1 MTSWAEPKD
10 LREWRRRLL
19 GTRPVVLCLIIL
31 TAGLSELRFDWIE
44 QTLGAYLA
52 TTNEARPQSGAI
64 WDQGRQART
73 ARQTLEKIVIDRQDS
88 LREAREAETFGQIAE
103 RLAPGQG
110 AMLGPDRFCRL
121 YRTLPETV
129 AGEMIPPVALLGI
142 LSQGQWHRT
151 YLERSADGLAI
162 YFLDGENR
170 VLQQLQLSLLQ
181 MTQASLIGVPQ
192 PGNLD
197 TLTKFKARIY
207 GAAAFFEALA
217 GQPDDVQRGV
227 LPRPGQLLDL
237 SGQIRR
243 VGISDETMSDH
254 IELAFEIETADG
266 TAVLLVQ
273 GQEWAVWRLRA
284 ALESP
289 TGPAVSVDD
298 IFGGW
303 KTP

>member
-31 TAGLSELRFDWIE
+31 MTGLSEFRFDWIE
-44 QTLGAYLA
+44 QALGAYLA

-73 ARQTLEKIVIDRQDS
+73 ARQSLEKIVIDRQDS
-88 LREAREAETFGQIAE
+88 LREAREAETFHQIAGH
-103 RLAPGQG
+103 LAPGQG
-110 AMLGPDRFCRL
+110 AMVGPARFCRL
-121 YRTLPETV
+121 YRSLPETV
-129 AGEMIPPVALLGI
+129 AGEMIPPVSLLGI
-142 LSQGQWHRT
+142 LSQGQWRRT
-151 YLERSADGLAI
+151 YLERSPDGLAV

-170 VLQQLQLSLLQ
+170 VLQQLELSDRQ
-181 MTQASLIGVPQ
+181 MTQASLSGVAQ
-192 PGNLD
+192 PGSLD
-197 TLTKFKARIY
+197 SLMQFKDRIY
-207 GAAAFFEALA
+207 GAAAFFQALS

-237 SGQIRR
+237 SGQILR
-243 VGISDETMSDH
+243 VGISDETIAEH
-254 IELAFEIETADG
+254 IELAFEIETPEG
-266 TAVLLVQ
+266 TALLVVQ

-289 TGPAVSVDD
+289 TGPAVSVDN
-298 IFGGW
+298 ILQGG
-303 KTP
+303 KVP